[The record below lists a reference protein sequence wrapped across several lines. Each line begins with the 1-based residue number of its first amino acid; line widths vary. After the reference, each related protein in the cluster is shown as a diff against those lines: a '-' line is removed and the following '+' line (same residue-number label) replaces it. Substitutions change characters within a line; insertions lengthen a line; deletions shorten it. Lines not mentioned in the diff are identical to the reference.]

1 MVTPVMVAF
10 DGELAR
16 TETSAGAWHFV
27 LLPLELSEEI
37 HDLTAGFTRG
47 FRSLRVDVRL
57 GGSQW
62 RTSIFPSREGPY
74 LLPVK
79 KAVRDAEGV
88 EEGDEVEVALELVDL

>member
-1 MVTPVMVAF
+1 MVAF
-10 DGELAR
+10 DGELVR

-37 HDLTAGFTRG
+37 RELTAGFTRG
-47 FRSLRVDVRL
+47 FRSLRVDVVL
-57 GGSQW
+57 GGTRW
-62 RTSIFPSREGPY
+62 RTSIFPSRAGPY

-88 EEGDEVEVALELVDL
+88 EEGDDVELELELVDF